1 MASSSDS
8 MDNTFRARV
17 QKIFGSLSSSSS
29 SLSPPWSLTDGEVEK
44 REWRQPSSA
53 KDDDQT
59 PISFSFNGLA
69 CRVVGFRHERRSEI
83 YYACDSECVF
93 LVLKIDFFVVRL
105 SVKRGAPSEKAG
117 KKPAVKKGKAAKDPN
132 KPKRPASAFFVGKAG
147 GDKWKSLSDAEK
159 APYVAKVEK
168 RKTEYNKTLEAYN
181 KKMAEG
187 PADEEESDKLRS
199 EVNDE
204 DDEDDENWEV
214 YALSWLVIVA
224 AMIILKIVSMGRKKF
239 SADFQLMFRLLKL
252 FLFIGSVVTVV
263 TLFAFLSEAISGG
276 KLVIDVAYFGF
287 HIYSEID
294 ELCGKTSCPISAGD
308 FLISHSQ
315 DLPGFIPPGT
325 YILTMKMEDGNK
337 NQLTCINFDFSIG
350 FFVSD
355 AVEL

>member
-17 QKIFGSLSSSSS
+17 QKIF
-29 SLSPPWSLTDGEVEK
+29 
-44 REWRQPSSA
+44 
-53 KDDDQT
+53 
-59 PISFSFNGLA
+59 
-69 CRVVGFRHERRSEI
+69 
-83 YYACDSECVF
+83 
-93 LVLKIDFFVVRL
+93 RL
-105 SVKRGAPSEKAG
+105 SVKRGAPSEKAS
-117 KKPAVKKGKAAKDPN
+117 KKPAAKKGKAAKDPN

-147 GDKWKSLSDAEK
+147 GDKWKSLSEAEK
-159 APYVAKVEK
+159 APYIAKAEK

-204 DDEDDENWEV
+204 DDEDDESGEV

-224 AMIILKIVSMGRKKF
+224 AMIMLKIVSMGRKKF
-239 SADFQLMFRLLKL
+239 GADFQLMFRLLKL

-263 TLFAFLSEAISGG
+263 ILFAFLSLTVYFIGEAISGG

-287 HIYSEID
+287 HIYSETD
-294 ELCGKTSCPISAGD
+294 ELCGKTSCPISAGY
-308 FLISHSQ
+308 IHS
-315 DLPGFIPPGT
+315 
-325 YILTMKMEDGNK
+325 
-337 NQLTCINFDFSIG
+337 QLTCINFDFSIG